1 MKMPQVPRSKAAW
14 KAVLTTNSA
23 DGTKSSTW
31 INKDLAPTPPDAR
44 TWSWISLSSYWW
56 GNAFNASQWSNG
68 ASLIAVGLNWHQA
81 LVSCIIANLISSSV
95 ALALGRPG
103 ARYHV
108 GYPVLA
114 RSVFGMY
121 GQFFFVWI
129 RAVVATIWF
138 GVQSYFGSQLLSVLL
153 RCVFGDSWWHMTN
166 HLPANAGI
174 TSRDLLAFFLF
185 WIIEMPFLAVH
196 PRKIKFLFAAESIIC
211 PLTCIGVF
219 AWCVQYGGGI
229 RMNSLSSTTEAKG
242 GALGW
247 AMLNGINSCLGVTSA
262 LLVNQPDLTRYTR
275 RPKDAGWR
283 QASSIFF
290 SKTLIFFFGIGATAA
305 VQGKFGHAYWNQ
317 WDLLNAILDRFWVQQ
332 LELGADVT
340 GLVPKLFTIIII
352 VDYFFIKRGNI
363 HTPSLFN
370 PSKSSLY
377 FYTCGWNLRALGCW
391 VCSAVFGIPGLIGA
405 YHPTWVAMAAT
416 HIYQTGWVICFT
428 AAAVLYHAV
437 NLVFRAEV
445 LPYGQATS
453 ELAFEHLA
461 ATEGYLEDVLIQ
473 QVFSMMP
480 EVQSLIAALGL
491 SDPEAHNGD
500 LEVYL
505 RNSLIQAYQG
515 AWSALTD
522 YFSDPDILAR
532 VHIWQPSSLL
542 KVRVSVWRLYAWL
555 GINALLAVSGVLL
568 LALQSRCRVKT
579 VNGPVVASLMM
590 DSSAVID
597 SDKTGLCNATDIG
610 SGYGNAK

>member
-1 MKMPQVPRSKAAW
+1 MKMPKVPRSKAAW

-23 DGTKSSTW
+23 DGTKSSPW
-31 INKDLAPTPPDAR
+31 INKDLAPTPPNAR

-81 LVSCIIANLISSSV
+81 LIACIIANVISSSV

-153 RCVFGDSWWHMTN
+153 RCVFGESWWNMTN
-166 HLPANAGI
+166 HLPASAGI

-211 PLTCIGVF
+211 PLACIGVF
-219 AWCVQYGGGI
+219 SC
-229 RMNSLSSTTEAKG
+229 
-242 GALGW
+242 
-247 AMLNGINSCLGVTSA
+247 CLGVTSA

-283 QASSIFF
+283 QSSSIFL

-317 WDLLNAILDRFWVQQ
+317 WDLLNAILDRFWSPAARAGCFFASFGFALSV
-332 LELGADVT
+332 LGVNIGCNAIPFGADVT
-340 GLVPKLFTIIII
+340 GLVPKVFTIVRGQICCGTLSLAIVPWKLLTSGSAFLIFLGSYNCFISPICAIIII
-352 VDYFFIKRGNI
+352 DYFFVKRGNI

-370 PSKSSLY
+370 PSKGSLY
-377 FYTCGWNLRALGCW
+377 FYIGGWNLKALGCW
-391 VCSAVFGIPGLIGA
+391 ICSAVFGIPGLIGA
-405 YHPTWVAMAAT
+405 YHPAWVSMAAT
-416 HIYQTGWVICFT
+416 HIYQTGWVICFS
-428 AAAVLYHAV
+428 AAAAFYYAV
-437 NLVFRAEV
+437 NLVFPAEV
-445 LPYGQATS
+445 LPHGQATS
-453 ELAFEHLA
+453 NLAFEHLA
-461 ATEGYLEDVLIQ
+461 DTEGYLEGENVVEFPI
-473 QVFSMMP
+473 
-480 EVQSLIAALGL
+480 
-491 SDPEAHNGD
+491 
-500 LEVYL
+500 
-505 RNSLIQAYQG
+505 
-515 AWSALTD
+515 
-522 YFSDPDILAR
+522 
-532 VHIWQPSSLL
+532 
-542 KVRVSVWRLYAWL
+542 L
-555 GINALLAVSGVLL
+555 GIQPEDSVCSGHE
-568 LALQSRCRVKT
+568 SNTVKET
-579 VNGPVVASLMM
+579 
-590 DSSAVID
+590 SA
-597 SDKTGLCNATDIG
+597 G
-610 SGYGNAK
+610 

>member
-1 MKMPQVPRSKAAW
+1 MKMPTVPRSKAEW

-23 DGTKSSTW
+23 DGTKSSPW
-31 INKDLAPTPPDAR
+31 INKDLAPTPPNAR

-68 ASLIAVGLNWHQA
+68 ASLIAVGLSWHQA
-81 LVSCIIANLISSSV
+81 LIACIIANLISSSV

-138 GVQSYFGSQLLSVLL
+138 GVQSYFGSQLLNVLL
-153 RCVFGDSWWHMTN
+153 RCVFGESWWNMTN
-166 HLPANAGI
+166 HLPASAGI

-211 PLTCIGVF
+211 PLACIGVF
-219 AWCVQYGGGI
+219 SWCVSYGGGI
-229 RMNSLSSTTEAKG
+229 RMNSLSSTTEVKG

-283 QASSIFF
+283 QASSIFL

-317 WDLLNAILDRFWVQQ
+317 WDLLNAILDRFWSPAARTGCFFASFGFALSV
-332 LELGADVT
+332 LGVNIGCNAIPFGADVT
-340 GLVPKLFTIIII
+340 GLVPKVFTIVRGQICCGILSLAIVPWKLLTSGSAFLIFLGSYNCFISPICAIIII
-352 VDYFFIKRGNI
+352 DYFFVKRGNI

-370 PSKSSLY
+370 PSKGSLY
-377 FYTCGWNLRALGCW
+377 FYNGGWNLKALGCW

-405 YHPTWVAMAAT
+405 YHPTWVSMAAT
-416 HIYQTGWVICFT
+416 HIYQTGWVICFS
-428 AAAVLYHAV
+428 AAAAFYYAV
-437 NLVFRAEV
+437 NLVFGAQV
-445 LPYGQATS
+445 LPHGQATS
-453 ELAFEHLA
+453 DLAFEHLA
-461 ATEGYLEDVLIQ
+461 DSEGYLEGEDIVEFPVLGIQ
-473 QVFSMMP
+473 QEDSVCSGQESSMVK
-480 EVQSLIAALGL
+480 E
-491 SDPEAHNGD
+491 
-500 LEVYL
+500 
-505 RNSLIQAYQG
+505 
-515 AWSALTD
+515 T
-522 YFSDPDILAR
+522 
-532 VHIWQPSSLL
+532 
-542 KVRVSVWRLYAWL
+542 
-555 GINALLAVSGVLL
+555 SGVGIMG
-568 LALQSRCRVKT
+568 V
-579 VNGPVVASLMM
+579 
-590 DSSAVID
+590 
-597 SDKTGLCNATDIG
+597 
-610 SGYGNAK
+610 